1 MEWERSLIRWMRTA
15 GVREQAAADEA
26 RVRAP
31 RGAVRVPGVQ
41 QAPQVAGDARGP
53 HAAPHRREALRL
65 PLLPLRLPGKAPVR
79 FHPVPEKVNVSI
91 S

>member
-1 MEWERSLIRWMRTA
+1 MSVIQWLRTT

-31 RGAVRVPGVQ
+31 RGAVRVPRVQ

-53 HAAPHRREALRL
+53 HATPHRREALRL
-65 PLLPLRLPGKAPVR
+65 PLLPLRLPGKGSAR
-79 FHPVPEKVNVSI
+79 LHPVPENVNVTY
-91 S
+91 